1 MRLITLCCSCIAF
14 VGALAMPASA
24 ADLTVEIQG
33 IKPATGRIVVAAYN
47 NAKDFPV
54 PEKRMTFKS
63 VAAENS
69 VTSVTFTDLEPGRY
83 AVVAYQ
89 DENDNGKL
97 DKSLLGVPS
106 EPYGF
111 SNHARGRMGPPSF
124 DTAAIEVSG
133 NLHISIDLH

>member
-1 MRLITLCCSCIAF
+1 MQ
-14 VGALAMPASA
+14 ASA

-33 IKPATGRIVVAAYN
+33 IKPATGHVVIAVYN

-63 VAAENS
+63 VVAENS
-69 VTSVTFTDLEPGRY
+69 VTSVTFADLEPGRY

-89 DENDNGKL
+89 DENNNGKL
-97 DKSLLGVPS
+97 DKNLLGVPS

-124 DTAAIEVSG
+124 DAAAVDLSS
-133 NLHISIDLH
+133 NMHVSIDLH